1 MTGRTHQEGLS
12 RSGVKDGEQ
21 MESIYIIALWL
32 LGIVLVVVGWY
43 IPDAGI
49 LAWLG
54 LATLIFGA
62 ALAFRRSHAT

>member
-1 MTGRTHQEGLS
+1 V
-12 RSGVKDGEQ
+12 VKDGEQ

-43 IPDAGI
+43 IPNAGVF
-49 LAWLG
+49 AWLG

>member
-12 RSGVKDGEQ
+12 RSGVKDREQ